1 MCTKSK
7 AGVYK
12 PKVFETVNVPNFVQE
27 SMAYPE
33 WKQAFLEKYDA

>member
-12 PKVFETVNVPNFVQE
+12 PKVFEAVNVPNFVQE
-27 SMAYPE
+27 AMADLE
-33 WKQAFLEKYDA
+33 WKQAVLEKYQV